1 MTDTKSEDYRERLP
15 RVLGPWDAVAVVVGS
30 IIGSGIFLKVDAI
43 ATAMGSFIP
52 ILLIWTLGG
61 IASLG
66 GSLALAELA
75 AMLPHAGGPYVYL
88 SQAYGRLAAFLW
100 GWAEFA
106 IIRTGSLGSL
116 ACATV
121 IYLNKMLEGL
131 EERGLVPDA
140 FADYVPLSFGAQG
153 TLTFCAVAA
162 LSTVN
167 MVSTRGSALTQ
178 SGTTIIKLAFLA
190 FLALGPFVLGQA
202 DTNNLQPL
210 APSNWNVIFMPAA
223 WQAVGLA
230 LVAVYWPYDGWINI
244 GPVAEEIREP
254 QRNVPLGLFAGMLI
268 VTGVYVAVNIGY
280 CVTLP
285 LSEVQQT
292 KTIAANVAG
301 KLLGPWGAV
310 LAAAGVMFSTFGAL
324 NSNLLA
330 GPRIYFAMARDRLF
344 PASIGRVDPR
354 FKTPLNAVFAQGSWA
369 LIQVVIAY
377 SITDSPREAF
387 DTLTDFVVLGGTI
400 FYALTVAA
408 VFVLRYT
415 MPKAE
420 RPYRTWGYPFMPIIY
435 LATALVVVVSS
446 LTANQ
451 TQGLAVAGLLAVGY
465 CVYLLFRR
473 LERGEKRTLPEA

>member
-43 ATAMGSFIP
+43 ATAVGSFIP

-61 IASLG
+61 LASLG

-88 SQAYGRLAAFLW
+88 SKAYGRLAAFLW

-116 ACATV
+116 ACASV
-121 IYLNKMLEGL
+121 IYFNKMLEGL
-131 EERGLVPDA
+131 EDRGFIPEMFQDL
-140 FADYVPLSFGAQG
+140 VPLSFAAQG
-153 TLTFCAVAA
+153 ALTFCAVAA
-162 LSTVN
+162 LSAVN
-167 MVSTRGSALTQ
+167 MVSTRGSAWTQ

-190 FLALGPFVLGQA
+190 FLATGPFILGQA
-202 DTNNLQPL
+202 DSSNLQPL
-210 APSNWNVIFMPAA
+210 TPSWNVIWMPSA

-285 LSEVQQT
+285 LAEVQQT
-292 KTIAANVAG
+292 KTIAADVAG

-354 FKTPLNAVFAQGSWA
+354 FRTPLNAVFAQGSWA
-369 LIQVVIAY
+369 LIQVLIAF
-377 SITDSPREAF
+377 SITKNPREAF

-400 FYALTVAA
+400 FYGLTVAA
-408 VFVLRYT
+408 VFVLRFT
-415 MPKAE
+415 MPHAE

-435 LATALVVVVSS
+435 LTTALVVVVSS
-446 LTANQ
+446 LTANPW
-451 TQGLAVAGLLAVGY
+451 QGASVAGLLAFGY
-465 CVYLLFRR
+465 CVYRVFRGI
-473 LERGEKRTLPEA
+473 ERRERSV